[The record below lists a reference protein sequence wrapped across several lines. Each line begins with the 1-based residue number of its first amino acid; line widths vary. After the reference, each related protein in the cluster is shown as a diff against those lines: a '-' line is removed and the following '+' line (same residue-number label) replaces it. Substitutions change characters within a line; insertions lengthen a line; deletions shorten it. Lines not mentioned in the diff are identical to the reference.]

1 MQQNEKKLKGAN
13 KHKKEMKLK
22 GGPLETVGQKV
33 TPN

>member
-1 MQQNEKKLKGAN
+1 MLRNEKKLKGLN
-13 KHKKEMKLK
+13 KHKEMKLK